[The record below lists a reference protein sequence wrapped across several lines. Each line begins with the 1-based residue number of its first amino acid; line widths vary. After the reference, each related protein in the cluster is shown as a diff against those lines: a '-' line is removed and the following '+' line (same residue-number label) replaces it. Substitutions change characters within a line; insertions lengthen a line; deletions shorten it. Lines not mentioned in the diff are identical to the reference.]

1 MNRQFDIH
9 RIEERQDSIDEATK
23 GMFPIPEEYQ
33 QLSEQL
39 DVQVSEIQ
47 LHCESRCRMIH
58 RPEYD
63 FLPEV
68 SLWHK
73 RQQMFKRLIR
83 VREGKVKNPGVVHKQ
98 AQKLGIDA
106 PAMWSIDD
114 CYHGVIVSKAW
125 KRKLGKYAPS

>member
-1 MNRQFDIH
+1 
-9 RIEERQDSIDEATK
+9 
-23 GMFPIPEEYQ
+23 MFPIPEEYQ
-33 QLSEQL
+33 QLSKQL

-114 CYHGVIVSKAW
+114 CYHGANPNMGRLHGNWLRCS
-125 KRKLGKYAPS
+125 GKYDVSAAKRVTNIN